1 MLLTM
6 LAVKSLV
13 GEAALIYP
21 RVDENVSSAEIPWHS
36 KFRDQPVDICVLRRI
51 NFLCG

>member
-1 MLLTM
+1 M

-21 RVDENVSSAEIPWHS
+21 RLDDDVPHAEIPWHS
-36 KFRDQPVDICVLRRI
+36 KFRDQAVDICVLRRI